1 MFGFNMSIQ
10 RGIRQVSEATSATNK
25 FSTLFI
31 FSGFSDFLFFL
42 VAVLFWNVF
51 VVFDL
56 VVVEHVHFLL
66 TLDGSDNFLVVYFG
80 HRVEVVL
87 FFLAVV
93 TIVAVVRGRA
103 QWTCV
108 ASSGWI
114 CVWHFQFIFSID
126 IFNSMFLMS
135 TIFCLLINANK
146 SLVSMCMMIKKSWN
160 YSYQI
165 NINLNLI
172 AFTYSI
178 RLQSLRHW
186 PRCKLWK
193 SHAKLS

>member
-42 VAVLFWNVF
+42 VAVFFWNVF

-56 VVVEHVHFLL
+56 VVVEHVHFFL
-66 TLDGSDNFLVVYFG
+66 TLDGSDDFLVVYFG

-93 TIVAVVRGRA
+93 TIVAVV
-103 QWTCV
+103 
-108 ASSGWI
+108 
-114 CVWHFQFIFSID
+114 
-126 IFNSMFLMS
+126 
-135 TIFCLLINANK
+135 
-146 SLVSMCMMIKKSWN
+146 
-160 YSYQI
+160 
-165 NINLNLI
+165 
-172 AFTYSI
+172 
-178 RLQSLRHW
+178 
-186 PRCKLWK
+186 
-193 SHAKLS
+193 